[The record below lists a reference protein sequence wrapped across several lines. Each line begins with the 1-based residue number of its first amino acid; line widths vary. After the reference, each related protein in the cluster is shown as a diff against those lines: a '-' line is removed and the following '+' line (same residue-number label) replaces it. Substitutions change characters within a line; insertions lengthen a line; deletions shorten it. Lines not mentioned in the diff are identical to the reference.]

1 MRKNLGQFFQAV
13 FNAVP
18 AKSAKKKYI
27 FVGASWLRVNCL
39 FDIFFLTLQEQF
51 LYG

>member
-1 MRKNLGQFFQAV
+1 MRKNLGQFFKQ
-13 FNAVP
+13 FLMLCQQ
-18 AKSAKKKYI
+18 KSAKKKYI